1 MFHHRRKNRVSSCSR
16 NLQSRQRIFLMNGY
30 IKLKIGWRAVLAAC
44 CEAIVLDGLS
54 GFHLSGNNSSS
65 TKKHLDYTFV
75 KANRSRAEKLASV

>member
-1 MFHHRRKNRVSSCSR
+1 MFHHRRKNRVSRYLHYELKQFLLPLRWFCTQRLYSCSR

-54 GFHLSGNNSSS
+54 GKPS
-65 TKKHLDYTFV
+65 
-75 KANRSRAEKLASV
+75 